1 MVNAY
6 TRFGTRLVDWL
17 AATETDLRPHPRVP
31 SRALIMNAQVTLDL
45 TPFEAVPQPASAFGY
60 FAGVANLEELLEAY
74 AAARVS
80 RPFESDIPS
89 LSARV
94 HSYAQRFLDEL
105 LERASMHVDDA
116 TAKRIGS
123 WVSHLDV
130 YAAVKTVESFL
141 NNEHD
146 CALLA
151 VAEER
156 GWDVHFDHVAIRCG
170 SSGERAA
177 RRVVALLR
185 EQHGYVHCQLGR
197 QRSYRFAD
205 GWRAYP
211 LYKILENGLVLRLFL
226 DESEAGHPGQII
238 QHWNRV
244 YGYTAHHL
252 ALRVSRR
259 TPEGRVAVTLP
270 ELEAALAPRRI
281 TLMTP
286 TGDYTYGLLVQVF
299 AQPVWNPQVPADIK
313 EELRRVAPGLECS
326 IENAKLIELV
336 SRREMSPELA
346 NEFYMLYG
354 LRYQPLDPQYSAP
367 IYQYFLPAQ
376 AAHVIRT
383 SVEARQGG
391 KHPV

>member
-1 MVNAY
+1 M
-6 TRFGTRLVDWL
+6 
-17 AATETDLRPHPRVP
+17 
-31 SRALIMNAQVTLDL
+31 SAQVTLDL
-45 TPFEAVPQPASAFGY
+45 TPFEAAPQPASALGY

-74 AAARVS
+74 AAARAS
-80 RPFESDIPS
+80 LPFESDVPS

-94 HSYAQRFLDEL
+94 HSHAQRFLDGL

-130 YAAVKTVESFL
+130 YAAVKTVESLL

-185 EQHGYVHCQLGR
+185 EHHGYVHCQLGS

-244 YGYTAHHL
+244 YGYTAHHV

-270 ELEAALAPRRI
+270 ELEAALAPAGAARRYSAGCH
-281 TLMTP
+281 LCW
-286 TGDYTYGLLVQVF
+286 V
-299 AQPVWNPQVPADIK
+299 AWPADRPASA
-313 EELRRVAPGLECS
+313 LDS
-326 IENAKLIELV
+326 IA
-336 SRREMSPELA
+336 RELA
-346 NEFYMLYG
+346 VSGVWLTGSPRSPLLGGTGGGPFATRVRRG
-354 LRYQPLDPQYSAP
+354 LDPAGALVPYEVP
-367 IYQYFLPAQ
+367 
-376 AAHVIRT
+376 
-383 SVEARQGG
+383 
-391 KHPV
+391 